1 MNSKPKSKRWRRT
14 LTLVRDPANIRGAT
28 LAPRRSMHE
37 TKRSILK
44 KLALRINQEDCFSS

>member
-14 LTLVRDPANIRGAT
+14 PTLFRDPANIRGAT
-28 LAPRRSMHE
+28 LAPGRSMHE

>member
-1 MNSKPKSKRWRRT
+1 MNSKSKSKRWRRT

-44 KLALRINQEDCFSS
+44 KLALRINQEDCFCS